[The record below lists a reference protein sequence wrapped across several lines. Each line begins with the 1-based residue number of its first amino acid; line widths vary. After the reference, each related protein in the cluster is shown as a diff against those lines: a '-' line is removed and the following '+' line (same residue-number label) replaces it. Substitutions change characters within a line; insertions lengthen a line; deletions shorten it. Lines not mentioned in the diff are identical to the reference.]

1 MGRWWQFAILR
12 WRCLNGKERKAHHM
26 FDKENPRVYERG
38 PTYGERLGDDPTSAA
53 PNRVMGEKVSTAK
66 GFWTPARIT
75 SGLVLTMV
83 VLVSIVCLRQN
94 IAIQQRQYDVQGK
107 VGAVWNEV
115 DRASQLLQQDAALL
129 NATIAS
135 QNEAITKIA
144 QARSNATAIKA
155 NLGTAD
161 PNAAL
166 SAAGQ
171 MTEGIRVFVENYP
184 DSGVGSNSHSVLVQI
199 EGSFNRIEYAR
210 TQLIK
215 EQTEFNKWL
224 LTQIPMNL
232 FYHPVQI
239 LGSNANPAQP
249 VPVPHYVQPTPAA

>member
-1 MGRWWQFAILR
+1 
-12 WRCLNGKERKAHHM
+12 M
-26 FDKENPRVYERG
+26 FDKETLPNDDGSSGYSERSG
-38 PTYGERLGDDPTSAA
+38 YDRPSPPYGERINP
-53 PNRVMGEKVSTAK
+53 VIGEKVTPPRR
-66 GFWTPARIT
+66 FWTRPKVISAFVIVIVLLG
-75 SGLVLTMV
+75 GLICI
-83 VLVSIVCLRQN
+83 SQN

-135 QNEAITKIA
+135 QNAAIAKIA
-144 QARSNATAIKA
+144 QARSNVAVIKA
-155 NLGTAD
+155 SQGTTD
-161 PNAAL
+161 TNAAL
-166 SAAGQ
+166 AAAGQ
-171 MTEGIRVFVENYP
+171 MTGGIRVFVENYP
-184 DSGVGSNSHSVLVQI
+184 DYGVGSNSHSVLVQI

-210 TQLIK
+210 AQLIT

-239 LGSNANPAQP
+239 LGSNTNPAEQ
-249 VPVPHYVQPTPAA
+249 VPVPHYVQPTP

>member
-1 MGRWWQFAILR
+1 
-12 WRCLNGKERKAHHM
+12 M
-26 FDKENPRVYERG
+26 FDKEQLPTYDRRSEYDARPG
-38 PTYGERLGDDPTSAA
+38 YGRTSPTYGEMTNPG
-53 PNRVMGEKVSTAK
+53 MGEKVTSPK
-66 GFWTPARIT
+66 RFWTPAKIG
-75 SGLVLTMV
+75 SAV
-83 VLVSIVCLRQN
+83 VLVIVLLGGIFCIQQN

-135 QNEAITKIA
+135 QNDAIAKIA
-144 QARSNATAIKA
+144 QARSNAAALKA
-155 NLGTAD
+155 SQGTTD

-166 SAAGQ
+166 AAASQ
-171 MTEGIRVFVENYP
+171 MTGGIRAFVENYP
-184 DSGVGSNSHSVLVQI
+184 DYGVGSNAHSVLVQM

-210 TQLIK
+210 GQLIK

-224 LTQIPMNL
+224 LSQIPMNL

-239 LGSNANPAQP
+239 LGSNANPAEP
-249 VPVPHYVQPTPAA
+249 VPVPRYIQPTP